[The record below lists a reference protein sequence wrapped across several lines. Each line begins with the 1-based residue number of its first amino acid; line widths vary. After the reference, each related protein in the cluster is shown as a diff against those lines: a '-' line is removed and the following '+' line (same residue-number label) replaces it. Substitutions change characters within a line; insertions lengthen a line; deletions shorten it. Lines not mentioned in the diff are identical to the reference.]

1 MFAGEVPRLKTS
13 AAANCASWWLL
24 WSPPGLDRLG
34 ELWILLECGDGV
46 LGSVSRTPTGI
57 LFISAAETS
66 ELFPEGSVTIIR
78 GFWSW
83 LTGVTFLGGVGLL
96 LDTDGA
102 DGEESGVMGVG
113 YAACAKKC
121 CRCAAGMN
129 ELHIAA
135 AAGIR
140 SPADVAICGS
150 RCGKP
155 VTRTIDF
162 QIEMNFTHDI
172 VFK

>member
-1 MFAGEVPRLKTS
+1 MFAGEVLRLKTS
-13 AAANCASWWLL
+13 AADCASWGPL
-24 WSPPGLDRLG
+24 WSPCGLDRLG
-34 ELWILLECGDGV
+34 EPCILLACGDGV

-57 LFISAAETS
+57 LFTSAAETS
-66 ELFPEGSVTIIR
+66 ELFPEGSVTTIR
-78 GFWSW
+78 GFWSL

-102 DGEESGVMGVG
+102 DGEESGVIGVG

-135 AAGIR
+135 AAGIN

-150 RCGKP
+150 RCGKA
-155 VTRTIDF
+155 VTKQRSF
-162 QIEMNFTHDI
+162 KIEINSTE
-172 VFK
+172 